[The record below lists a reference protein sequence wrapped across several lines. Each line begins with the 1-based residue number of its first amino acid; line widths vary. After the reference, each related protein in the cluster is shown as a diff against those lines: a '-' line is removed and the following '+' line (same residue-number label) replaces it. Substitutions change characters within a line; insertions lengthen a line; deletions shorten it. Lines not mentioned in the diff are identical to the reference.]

1 MKVILLQDVEK
12 TGKKL
17 EVKNVADGFA
27 KNFLI
32 PKGLA
37 KLATKE
43 AIKWLDMQK
52 DIEGKK
58 SEEAL
63 KKTQEVASSMEGL
76 EVLMPVKV
84 GNEGQL
90 FESITAQKIADRLK
104 EMGFEIKK
112 TQIELK
118 EPIKEPG
125 EFPVKVKF
133 DHNLEADVRVIVS
146 QEEES

>member
-27 KNFLI
+27 RNFLL

-37 KLATKE
+37 KMATKE
-43 AIKWLDMQK
+43 ALKWLDMQK
-52 DIEGKK
+52 EIEGKK
-58 SEEAL
+58 SEEVL
-63 KKTQEVASSMEGL
+63 KKIQAVASSMEGL
-76 EVLMPVKV
+76 EVIMPVKI
-84 GNEGQL
+84 GSEGQL

-112 TQIELK
+112 TQIDLG
-118 EPIKEPG
+118 EPIKEIG
-125 EFPVKVKF
+125 EFPLKIRF
-133 DHNLEADVRVIVS
+133 DHNLEADIRVIVS
-146 QEEES
+146 QEEV